1 MASVAS
7 VPDGAA
13 ATSAKDD
20 AIANGGGVERTPMD
34 PAETETTKTNGH
46 QLSVSSPEKAGMSEE
61 LKE

>member
-1 MASVAS
+1 MASVTS

-13 ATSAKDD
+13 TTSVKDD
-20 AIANGGGVERTPMD
+20 TTANGGVERTPMA
-34 PAETETTKTNGH
+34 PADTETAKTNGH